1 MKKIIFCDIP
11 MKKQLDSMV
20 YAGSGNTN
28 ILYSEPVVFPVNAI
42 LAENL
47 KKNDKVK
54 IILLRT
60 LDKDRNSNKKT
71 SLFMKE
77 LDSINSKV
85 GAKLTYETVDSE
97 FKETKDNH
105 EARLKA
111 ILDKVEENSQIYA
124 DITFGPKPLP
134 MILMCVLSFSWS
146 SHQSSHDL
154 TKKRI
159 RPDFFLLLFHLPQP
173 LNL

>member
-60 LDKDRNSNKKT
+60 LDKDGNYNKP
-71 SLFMKE
+71 
-77 LDSINSKV
+77 
-85 GAKLTYETVDSE
+85 
-97 FKETKDNH
+97 
-105 EARLKA
+105 
-111 ILDKVEENSQIYA
+111 QI
-124 DITFGPKPLP
+124 
-134 MILMCVLSFSWS
+134 
-146 SHQSSHDL
+146 
-154 TKKRI
+154 
-159 RPDFFLLLFHLPQP
+159 
-173 LNL
+173 